1 MGERV
6 GICILYPTLG
16 GIIKNV
22 SAWCVW
28 RREERATWKAGGIP
42 RTSGRASSAGFI
54 APYYSQGIIY
64 VGMNREMDA
73 TEGRARLRT
82 FAHVDSSVYHCV
94 RVLPNVVR
102 LSPLKKKYET
112 LSSLDGLS

>member
-1 MGERV
+1 
-6 GICILYPTLG
+6 
-16 GIIKNV
+16 
-22 SAWCVW
+22 
-28 RREERATWKAGGIP
+28 
-42 RTSGRASSAGFI
+42 
-54 APYYSQGIIY
+54 
-64 VGMNREMDA
+64 MNREMDA